1 MFQTI
6 RVLNFIERHCKTS
19 GADINAICQEVGTMS
34 TGIGSLGTPECEV
47 KSTSFIGL
55 SILRTKLSRLC
66 YASLLTEQLFYAFP
80 ITFAVH
86 HIFLS

>member
-1 MFQTI
+1 MSLTSLEDLARPDKI
-6 RVLNFIERHCKTS
+6 S
-19 GADINAICQEVGTMS
+19 GADINAICQEISTVS
-34 TGIGSLGTPECEV
+34 TGIGSSGTPECEV

-66 YASLLTEQLFYAFP
+66 YASVLTEQLFYAFP
-80 ITFAVH
+80 ITIAVH